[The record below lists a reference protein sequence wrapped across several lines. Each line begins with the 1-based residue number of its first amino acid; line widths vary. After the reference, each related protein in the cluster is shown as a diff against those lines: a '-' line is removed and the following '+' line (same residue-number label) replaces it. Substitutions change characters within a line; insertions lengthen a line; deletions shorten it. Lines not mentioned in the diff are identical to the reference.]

1 MLLLLQNNNNYYYCN
16 FYITTTTTATTAAT
30 TATTSYYKTTTTA
43 TTTTTSTTTTTQAN
57 SSKLEF
63 YKVFKD
69 EYSTSDYLQQLRN
82 FNERRNL
89 VKFKLSNHKL
99 MIELGRYQTD
109 HISRENRLCPL
120 CKSNQIENETHFLL
134 DCSKYSSQRRTF
146 LNRINELIPNFE
158 RKSTSESIKLL
169 MNCNDYH
176 VNKLVMKFISSCMNV
191 RNALLQ
197 SSESDVT

>member
-1 MLLLLQNNNNYYYCN
+1 
-16 FYITTTTTATTAAT
+16 
-30 TATTSYYKTTTTA
+30 
-43 TTTTTSTTTTTQAN
+43 
-57 SSKLEF
+57 
-63 YKVFKD
+63 
-69 EYSTSDYLQQLRN
+69 
-82 FNERRNL
+82 
-89 VKFKLSNHKL
+89 
-99 MIELGRYQTD
+99 MIELGRYQPD

-176 VNKLVMKFISSCMNV
+176 VNKLVMKFIPSCMNTAV
-191 RNALLQ
+191 SRKVVQLKSKKTYATIPKGMTVCGCSLLHRQ
-197 SSESDVT
+197 VHEFSARWKAVL